1 MTHQAPIS
9 EPPTSRQYLHFK
21 GASMN
26 TVQSKDGSIIAF
38 DQYGQGPALILVAG
52 ALQHRTLDQQTA
64 QLAQQLA
71 AHFTVYHYDRRGRG
85 NSGDT
90 APYAVEREL
99 EDLEAVI
106 DAAGGSALVF
116 GHSSGAVLA
125 LEAAKALET
134 KISKLALYEP
144 PFVVDDSRPPRS
156 SDYVAQLEQL
166 VAAGQ
171 RGDAVALMMT
181 DAAGVPAEYVAPMRD
196 QPFWA
201 DFEAVAHT
209 LAYDGRIMGETMSGQ
224 PLPQERW
231 RDVTQPTL
239 VLDGGASFPYMH
251 SAAGALAK
259 LLPNAQRGTLEGQDH
274 GPAPEV
280 LAPALEAFF
289 QG

>member
-1 MTHQAPIS
+1 MKTI
-9 EPPTSRQYLHFK
+9 
-21 GASMN
+21 
-26 TVQSKDGSIIAF
+26 QSKDGTRIAF
-38 DQYGQGPALILVAG
+38 DQLGQGPALILVSG
-52 ALQHRTLDQQTA
+52 ALQHRALDQQTA
-64 QLAQQLA
+64 QLAQKLS
-71 AHFTVYHYDRRGRG
+71 AHFTVFHYDRRGRG
-85 NSGDT
+85 DSGDT

-99 EDLEAVI
+99 EDLEALI
-106 DAAGGSALVF
+106 DAAGGSAFVF

-125 LEAAKALET
+125 LEAT
-134 KISKLALYEP
+134 KTLGTRITKLALYEP

-156 SDYVAQLEQL
+156 SDYVTQLEKL
-166 VAAGQ
+166 VADGQ

-201 DFEAVAHT
+201 DFEALAHT

-224 PLPQERW
+224 PLPPQHW
-231 RDVTQPTL
+231 NQVVQPTL

-251 SAAGALAK
+251 SAAQALAEV
-259 LLPNAQRGTLEGQDH
+259 LPNAQRGTLEGQDH

-289 QG
+289 QA